1 MTPSFPSRRASDLNA
16 TVENA
21 GSVGGNL
28 TANAGNGNTNVTEQG
43 LVFDSTGALI
53 LSDVYEATDTR
64 SKGSATVVVAATGE
78 VDGTV
83 FANATQDVAITNAG
97 TIGGGVS
104 GNSSG
109 NDRSEEHTSEL
120 QSLMRISYAV
130 FCLKKK
136 KHILE
141 STTITRSDKLH
152 YR

>member
-83 FANATQDVAITNAG
+83 FANATQD
-97 TIGGGVS
+97 
-104 GNSSG
+104 
-109 NDRSEEHTSEL
+109 RSEEHTSEL
-120 QSLMRISYAV
+120 QSLMRLSYAV
-130 FCLKKK
+130 FCLK
-136 KHILE
+136 
-141 STTITRSDKLH
+141 
-152 YR
+152 